1 MKKTCSVG
9 AAILTLLVLGASFA
23 PAAGQEANP
32 MVRERMTVAPGQPD
46 RRGDQVRVQV
56 GVNFFVPGPTND
68 SEEAAKIRDRARRAV
83 YEMAGRECAL
93 LEDTIAAECR
103 LESVNV
109 TINRQSGQVEGFTVS
124 GQLGFRITR
133 K

>member
-1 MKKTCSVG
+1 VTR
-9 AAILTLLVLGASFA
+9 AAILTLLVVGASA
-23 PAAGQEANP
+23 PAVGQEASP
-32 MVRERMTVAPGQPD
+32 IVRERMTVAPGQPD

-56 GVNFFVPGPTND
+56 GVNFFVPGPTNE

-93 LEDTIAAECR
+93 LQDTIAAECR

-109 TINRQSGQVEGFTVS
+109 SINRQSGQVEGFTVS